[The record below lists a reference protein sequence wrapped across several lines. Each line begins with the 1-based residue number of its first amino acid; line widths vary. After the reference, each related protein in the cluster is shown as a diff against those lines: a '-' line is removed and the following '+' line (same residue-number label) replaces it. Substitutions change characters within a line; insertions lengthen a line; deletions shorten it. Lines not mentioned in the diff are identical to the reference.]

1 MAIRGVLS
9 STPSQKERRPASTE
23 RRPLG
28 QGVHTAYEDDMVNEK
43 RALILKGLL
52 GTPIARKT
60 ERVANGF
67 EAARATI
74 AMMRRTF
81 TTIPPMEVVNAVIGF
96 EGGGKARAEFMW
108 KTFGDRT
115 IDVMKGGSHL
125 LAVLWESAWGAG
137 AGESRVKA
145 ATALTQKRAM
155 SICQNT
161 EFLPSVTIDQIGRV
175 LTRHP

>member
-1 MAIRGVLS
+1 MIEAKIQSQSLIEKLVDLKYTHRPDIR
-9 STPSQKERRPASTE
+9 
-23 RRPLG
+23 
-28 QGVHTAYEDDMVNEK
+28 D
-43 RALILKGLL
+43 
-52 GTPIARKT
+52 KT
-60 ERVANGF
+60 ELVANGF

-81 TTIPPMEVVNAVIGF
+81 TTIPPMEVVNAVIAF
-96 EGGGKARAEFMW
+96 EGGGKARAEFLW

-115 IDVMKGGSHL
+115 IEVMKGGSHL
-125 LAVLWESAWGAG
+125 LAVLWESAWAAG
-137 AGESRVKA
+137 SGESRVKA

-161 EFLPSVTIDQIGRV
+161 EFLTSVTIDQIGRL